1 MEHHHTTHTNVVLI
15 VAIALTLLRTMADCF
30 AANPHIGTWRFDE
43 AKSRM
48 HAGVTK
54 NYIITYSE
62 QRDRIKATMDGTD
75 SDGKPNHSVWIGK
88 FDGKAYPVTGNPHH
102 NAERYSVI
110 NDHTAAI
117 EGLQDGKVVWWG
129 TITISKDS
137 KTRTAT
143 LHSHDVNGKK
153 FTVKKAYDRV

>member
-1 MEHHHTTHTNVVLI
+1 MEHRHTTHTGVVLI
-15 VAIALTLLRTMADCF
+15 VAVALTLLHTAADCF
-30 AANPHIGTWRFDE
+30 AANPHIGIWKFNE
-43 AKSRM
+43 AKSKM

-54 NYIITYSE
+54 NNTITYSE
-62 QRDRIKATMDGTD
+62 QGDRIKATADGTH
-75 SDGKPNHSVWIGK
+75 SDGTPSHSVWIGK

-117 EGLQDGKVVWWG
+117 QGLQDGKVVWWG
-129 TITISKDS
+129 TITISKDG

-143 LHSHDVNGKK
+143 LHSHDANGKNY
-153 FTVKKAYDRV
+153 TVKKVYDGV

>member
-1 MEHHHTTHTNVVLI
+1 
-15 VAIALTLLRTMADCF
+15 
-30 AANPHIGTWRFDE
+30 
-43 AKSRM
+43 M

-54 NYIITYSE
+54 NNTIIYSE
-62 QRDRIKATMDGTD
+62 QGDKIKATMDGTD
-75 SDGKPNHSVWIGK
+75 SDGKPNHSVWVGK
-88 FDGKAYPVTGNPHH
+88 FDGRAYPVTGNPHH

-129 TITISKDS
+129 TITISKDG

-143 LHSHDVNGKK
+143 LHSHDANGKK
-153 FTVKKAYDRV
+153 YTVKKVYDKV

>member
-1 MEHHHTTHTNVVLI
+1 MKHRHTTHTSVVLI
-15 VAIALTLLRTMADCF
+15 VTIALTLLQTTADCVEP
-30 AANPHIGTWRFDE
+30 NPHIGTWRFNE
-43 AKSRM
+43 AKSKM

-54 NYIITYSE
+54 NNTITYAE
-62 QRDRIKATMDGTD
+62 QGDRIKMSADGIHSDGTR
-75 SDGKPNHSVWIGK
+75 SLSIWIGK

-117 EGLQDGKVVWWG
+117 EGLQDRKVVWWG
-129 TITISKDS
+129 TITISKDG

-143 LHSHDVNGKK
+143 LYSHDVNGKK
-153 FTVKKAYDRV
+153 FTVKKVYDRV